1 MESSGY
7 SINYDAIEEAPELE
21 DKPIRRTYPA
31 FIEDKTF
38 LPTFSLSTK
47 TRVLDQ
53 DEVYGEL
60 TLTDQINDVSLDR
73 STLSADMVDDSER
86 WHVCHKC
93 NKVFGTAKELRRHL
107 PRHKVSK
114 KVYECEI
121 CYRTFTQSNH
131 LKQHMPVHSGE
142 KPFKCPQCDM
152 TFTRSS
158 SLTRHQIIHSGN
170 KPYQCK
176 ICSKGFNRN
185 GNLKDHM
192 FTHAQHKPYKCK
204 ICAREF
210 VQSNKFKSHVQMHTG
225 TSLEEWAMFNVNI
238 TDESMRE

>member
-1 MESSGY
+1 MKSEEY
-7 SINYDAIEEAPELE
+7 DTEYTSIQEAPEIE
-21 DKPIRRTYPA
+21 DKPVRRTYPA

-47 TRVLDQ
+47 AQVLD
-53 DEVYGEL
+53 DEEEDYSEF
-60 TLTDQINDVSLDR
+60 TLADQLNDSPSFASDVLDE
-73 STLSADMVDDSER
+73 SER

-107 PRHKVSK
+107 PRHKISK

-158 SLTRHQIIHSGN
+158 SLTRHQIIHSGS

-210 VQSNKFKSHVQMHTG
+210 VQSNKFKSHVQMHAG

-238 TDESMRE
+238 TDESLRESP

>member
-1 MESSGY
+1 MCLVHDMTDISGNMY
-7 SINYDAIEEAPELE
+7 FW
-21 DKPIRRTYPA
+21 R
-31 FIEDKTF
+31 FI
-38 LPTFSLSTK
+38 S
-47 TRVLDQ
+47 
-53 DEVYGEL
+53 
-60 TLTDQINDVSLDR
+60 
-73 STLSADMVDDSER
+73 
-86 WHVCHKC
+86 
-93 NKVFGTAKELRRHL
+93 
-107 PRHKVSK
+107 RHKIDK
-114 KVYECEI
+114 KI
-121 CYRTFTQSNH
+121 FQTIPLF
-131 LKQHMPVHSGE
+131 LGE

-225 TSLEEWAMFNVNI
+225 TSLDEWAMFNVNI
-238 TDESMRE
+238 TDDSLRESS